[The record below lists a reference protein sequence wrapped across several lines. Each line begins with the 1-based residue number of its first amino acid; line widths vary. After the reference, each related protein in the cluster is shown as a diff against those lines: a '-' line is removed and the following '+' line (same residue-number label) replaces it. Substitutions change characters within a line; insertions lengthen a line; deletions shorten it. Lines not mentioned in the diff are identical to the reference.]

1 MEISANSLLLTD
13 KCYILKLI
21 ADIFAAITYQSSGQ
35 LYKTLNCVYTMHKEK
50 KKICNAV
57 KENPLKSET
66 VYTGH
71 GMKRQNKWQVCSFCT
86 VHCYGY

>member
-50 KKICNAV
+50 KKSAMQ
-57 KENPLKSET
+57 S
-66 VYTGH
+66 
-71 GMKRQNKWQVCSFCT
+71 KRT
-86 VHCYGY
+86 H